1 MIIISYTLCYK
12 MTSIP
17 LFKAI
22 YTILL
27 ENNKYFISSSYNINQ
42 SFGEHFAGLGPTS
55 TRLYRPIRII
65 ECHILNPDITLEVL
79 IHKYRSLYGINHV
92 YSDNLVTPLPEK
104 VPEKLPEVSP
114 QPPPSQETSQPN
126 VPDVLPVKLPDNP
139 PIASQEKPKKDKPV
153 KKAKT
158 PIVNPDIN
166 TFVPD
171 TKTITISSNEKQ
183 EKPVLLKVEKGYS
196 KSYRETLSQTAA
208 QTKSDNT
215 SKGLSDKDLLTKEN
229 LERWINDE
237 KRSYVYIAQHLVGC
251 TDKEVSAAAKSFGL
265 STAFSL
271 RRQMIVARKK

>member
-1 MIIISYTLCYK
+1 MS
-12 MTSIP
+12 SIP

-22 YTILL
+22 YAILL
-27 ENNKYFISSSYNINQ
+27 ENNNYFISSSYNINQ

-79 IHKYRSLYGINHV
+79 INKYRSLYGINNV
-92 YSDNLVTPLPEK
+92 YSDNLVTPLPKKLPELL
-104 VPEKLPEVSP
+104 PEKLPEVSP
-114 QPPPSQETSQPN
+114 QPPPSQETLQGTK
-126 VPDVLPVKLPDNP
+126 VPDISPDVSPDVSQNP
-139 PIASQEKPKKDKPV
+139 PIVSQEKPKKVKPV

-158 PIVNPDIN
+158 PIVNPDVN

-215 SKGLSDKDLLTKEN
+215 SKGLSETDLLTKEN